1 MTDASK
7 EPQVAV
13 EERAPDVTEEQPD
26 AKRARVDGDATAA
39 TETATEPAAGGE
51 AEAAPAAADGGTPEA
66 AKAAPAVPRDP
77 ITVGYKTFTTGQECY
92 KYFNHIICKYR
103 KNQNL
108 NDYEFH
114 NVLELIRTGH
124 PEAERKLSGTVSAIQ
139 IRDVYTAGMPSSCF
153 HLLRENGDTEDVS
166 YRKCVANLFD
176 EMKEQLMSSNKNRVQ
191 SGGGGGRGGGG
202 GGRRG
207 GRGRGGSR
215 GRGKN

>member
-1 MTDASK
+1 MADTSDGPKVAS
-7 EPQVAV
+7 
-13 EERAPDVTEEQPD
+13 EELAPDVTEEQPD
-26 AKRARVDGDATAA
+26 AKRARVDGDAAVA
-39 TETATEPAAGGE
+39 TEAAAEPAAAGE
-51 AEAAPAAADGGTPEA
+51 AEAAPAAADGGKP
-66 AKAAPAVPRDP
+66 KAEKSAPAVPRDP

-166 YRKCVANLFD
+166 YRKCVANLFN
-176 EMKEQLMSSNKNRVQ
+176 EMKEQLMSANKNRTQ
-191 SGGGGGRGGGG
+191 SGGRGGGG
-202 GGRRG
+202 GRRGSRGRGG
-207 GRGRGGSR
+207 GRGRGR
-215 GRGKN
+215 N